1 MFGTKLAMSFLKPNV
16 YSVFAR
22 RDRIDALGALTHS
35 LGSEIEISD
44 ITDAAIGIDSS
55 VFLGLARLNNS
66 ADVIDSL
73 GIAHTGPLILPGQ
86 AVQEFWNNQAASV
99 ETFSRN
105 IKTRFD
111 ELRKACDKLSNE
123 FLEFHAKF
131 DDILKDFDKD
141 FGQIYTSEAL
151 QGAKRALGVI
161 EGKAIVP
168 FADREKLS
176 RLAAHRKSTKTP
188 PGFKDSGDGDFFV
201 WADFLTGLLDHGRP
215 ATYSKIILLTD
226 DTKADWSRSGI
237 AHPILRAEAMALLRK
252 PFHVM
257 TLQKLS
263 QIIRQSQR

>member
-1 MFGTKLAMSFLKPNV
+1 MFGTKRTMSILKPNI
-16 YSVFAR
+16 YSVFSR

-55 VFLGLARLNNS
+55 VFLGLAKLNNS

-73 GIAHTGPLILPGQ
+73 GRAHTGPLVLPGQ

-99 ETFSRN
+99 ETFSKK

-111 ELRKACDKLSNE
+111 ELKKECDKLSSE
-123 FLEFHAKF
+123 FVGFHAKF
-131 DDILKDFDKD
+131 DNLLKEFDKD

-151 QGAKRALGVI
+151 HGAKSALGVI

-188 PGFKDSGDGDFFV
+188 PGFKDPGDGDFFI
-201 WADFLTGLLDHGRP
+201 WADFLTGLLNHGKF
-215 ATYSKIILLTD
+215 ATYKKIILLTD

-237 AHPILRAEAMALLRK
+237 AHPILRAEAMALLNK

-263 QIIRQSQR
+263 RIIRQS